1 MLIGNGFRYFF
12 QKELSNNLQSREF
25 VVRRKG
31 QCKAKVN
38 LHMNGELVGEIN
50 EHTHPPSQ
58 DQIEITKIKA
68 SIKRESQATHDTPQ
82 QILGAALQNI
92 SETAAI
98 NLPQINNLKRT
109 IHSQRKDNDLPPA
122 PLRREDIPVLP
133 GRYQVTQAGEQ
144 FMIFD
149 RGVGDNERIL
159 IFVTQQGIHFLSN
172 NSHWFMDGTFK
183 LCPEIFYQI
192 YTIHALNNN
201 QVFPC
206 VFALLPNK
214 NEVTYNVLFR
224 EVRNAV
230 IRQGNE
236 PTDILIDFERAAVN
250 AVTNQMPKLQA
261 LKVNFNLTYSSY
273 VFISTCIFNRFLF
286 SL

>member
-1 MLIGNGFRYFF
+1 MLIRNGFRYFF

-25 VVRRKG
+25 VVRRKR
-31 QCKAKVN
+31 QCQAKVN

-50 EHTHPPSQ
+50 EHTQPPSQ

-192 YTIHALNNN
+192 YTIHTLNNN
-201 QVFPC
+201 QVFP
-206 VFALLPNK
+206 
-214 NEVTYNVLFR
+214 
-224 EVRNAV
+224 
-230 IRQGNE
+230 
-236 PTDILIDFERAAVN
+236 
-250 AVTNQMPKLQA
+250 
-261 LKVNFNLTYSSY
+261 
-273 VFISTCIFNRFLF
+273 
-286 SL
+286 